1 MTATFID
8 VKFTGYY
15 LMFMAIVKQKLKV
28 EKVAYATDK
37 EFREALESSRK
48 KNEKLLKALAKL

>member
-1 MTATFID
+1 
-8 VKFTGYY
+8 
-15 LMFMAIVKQKLKV
+15 MAIAKQKLKV

-37 EFREALESSRK
+37 EFREALESSKK